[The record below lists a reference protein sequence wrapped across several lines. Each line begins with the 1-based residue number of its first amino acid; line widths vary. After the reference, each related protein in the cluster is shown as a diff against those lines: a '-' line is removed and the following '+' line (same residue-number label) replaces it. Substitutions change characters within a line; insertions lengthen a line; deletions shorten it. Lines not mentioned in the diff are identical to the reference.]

1 MATIYIFKIFK
12 KIEIDENLID
22 EEVKKIIK
30 SSSQN
35 QEVNLSEIEV
45 LQDEKI
51 SNDELVSKIMKQ
63 ISQNG
68 FENTALKFSI
78 SDSASDKGNLGWI
91 NLNILSKKVN
101 NAVKILKHGQIS
113 EPIFNRIVF

>member
-1 MATIYIFKIFK
+1 
-12 KIEIDENLID
+12 
-22 EEVKKIIK
+22 
-30 SSSQN
+30 
-35 QEVNLSEIEV
+35 
-45 LQDEKI
+45 
-51 SNDELVSKIMKQ
+51 MKQ

-101 NAVKILKHGQIS
+101 NAVKILNMVKLV
-113 EPIFNRIVF
+113 PIIQPNSILILS